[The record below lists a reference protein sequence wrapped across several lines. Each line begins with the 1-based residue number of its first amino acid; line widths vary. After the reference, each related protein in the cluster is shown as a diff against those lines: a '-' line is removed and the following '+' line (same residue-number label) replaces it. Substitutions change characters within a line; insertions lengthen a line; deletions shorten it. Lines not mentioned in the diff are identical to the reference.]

1 VPGPALYRGRYDA
14 PSGPIPV
21 VKETGAYSG
30 DIAAKYDALRS
41 RMDRT
46 SDSIISLVNDNWKN
60 NANVLEGVKGLGKA
74 LAPFGPALK
83 DYITVVKDIVDF
95 KKLLD
100 AAK

>member
-1 VPGPALYRGRYDA
+1 
-14 PSGPIPV
+14 V

-30 DIAAKYDALRS
+30 DIATKYEALRG
-41 RMDRT
+41 RMDKT

-60 NANVLEGVKGLGKA
+60 NANVMEGVKGLGKA
-74 LAPFGPALK
+74 LAPFGPALM
-83 DYITVVKDIVDF
+83 DYITILKDVMDF